1 MTRRLDIDF
10 RMVRPRL
17 PRAGIALLLIGLLAA
32 SLAAVQA
39 SLAYTGWRAAS
50 EARDRTLA
58 HRQVLAQQR
67 RAPAPTPA
75 EQRSVRNAT
84 LLADALRAPWGQ
96 LLGALE
102 TGPAGTVALL
112 AVEPL
117 PARHEVRITGEAR
130 DYAAMLDYLRYLQHQ
145 PGLAAVTLAGHQ
157 LQRQAGGTPVRFQ
170 VQARW
175 EQK

>member
-10 RMVRPRL
+10 RMARPRL

-39 SLAYTGWRAAS
+39 GLGYSGWRAAS
-50 EARDRTLA
+50 DARDRTLA
-58 HRQVLAQQR
+58 RREALAQQR
-67 RAPAPTPA
+67 RAPTPTPA
-75 EQRSVRNAT
+75 EQRSVRNAI

-102 TGPAGTVALL
+102 TGPTNTVALL
-112 AVEPL
+112 TVEPL

-145 PGLAAVTLAGHQ
+145 PGLAAVTLTSHQ

-170 VQARW
+170 VQAQWGQR
-175 EQK
+175 